1 MEHFRPWFL
10 LDARR
15 EETAKERRSMSI
27 GAKSDKALVLDVP
40 LVSADIYTQKISFA
54 AFGDCE

>member
-1 MEHFRPWFL
+1 
-10 LDARR
+10 
-15 EETAKERRSMSI
+15 MSI